1 MVDPQDLRVQEQ
13 SKANRARGGKENQLK
28 RKMAGN
34 NLLHFIARAQPHIQY
49 RSWNKPN
56 QDSTKKK
63 TQNNNN
69 NKISNQS
76 QKKHSEVTQ
85 REASQDCSD
94 VTDQCSNKKKNKKK
108 GGKH

>member
-1 MVDPQDLRVQEQ
+1 
-13 SKANRARGGKENQLK
+13 
-28 RKMAGN
+28 MAGN

-49 RSWNKPN
+49 QSRNKPN
-56 QDSTKKK
+56 QDTTKK

-69 NKISNQS
+69 EISNQN

-94 VTDQCSNKKKNKKK
+94 VTDQCSN
-108 GGKH
+108 